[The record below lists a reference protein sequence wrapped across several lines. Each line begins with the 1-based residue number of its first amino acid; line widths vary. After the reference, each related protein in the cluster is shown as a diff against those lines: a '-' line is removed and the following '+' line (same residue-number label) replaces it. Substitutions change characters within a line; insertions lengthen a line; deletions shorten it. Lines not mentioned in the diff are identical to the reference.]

1 MSDDVGDGTLAFS
14 DDTVRVDW
22 PAVGDLPIFDHNADT
37 LDALSRHARR
47 VRGQPRVV
55 AHAARG
61 TGHRPPARR
70 VRHGRRRDHRRRRP
84 PRRVF
89 AGEGS
94 EVHDGLLVTDGAI
107 VPRPLAVNPLLTISA
122 LSERAI
128 ELLAAEKGWTIS
140 AGPTPPLPPTPAAPT
155 PGLRFTERMAG
166 WAGPAPDGDPQSG
179 ALQGEA
185 DGTRLEFVLTIDI
198 DDLPAMLDDPATPA
212 G

>member
-1 MSDDVGDGTLAFS
+1 MPAEYVANPVWSPMLREGLVTVHPLGGCAMGDDGT
-14 DDTVRVDW
+14 T
-22 PAVGDLPIFDHNADT
+22 G
-37 LDALSRHARR
+37 
-47 VRGQPRVV
+47 VV
-55 AHAARG
+55 
-61 TGHRPPARR
+61 
-70 VRHGRRRDHRRRRP
+70 DHRG
-84 PRRVF
+84 RVF
-89 AGEGS
+89 AGKAA
-94 EVHDGLLVTDGAI
+94 VHDGLLVTDGAI

-140 AGPTPPLPPTPAAPT
+140 AGPPPLPPTPAAPT